1 MRLQDIF
8 DQLSSGEFSQLSIGG
23 AAQGVID
30 ETNYAKVLGHIN
42 LGLVALYRR
51 FNLKEGR
58 LVLRLQADQT
68 TYKLNSAY
76 AVNARRSVE
85 PVRYIIDTVD
95 EPFSDDIIKVEKV
108 LDEQDVSLPLNDAGD
123 PLSVTTPSTKTLFVP
138 EDIDLQDLTVVYR
151 AMHPKITVGLGYFDP
166 TRVEVQLPD
175 THLAALLYYVA
186 SRVNNPIGMVNE
198 FHAGNTYAA
207 KYEAECAEL
216 EGKGLQVDLTPTNT
230 RAQRNGWA

>member
-51 FNLKEGR
+51 FNLKEGQ
-58 LVLRLQADQT
+58 LVLRLQANQT

-76 AVNARRSVE
+76 AVNARRSTE

-95 EPFSDDIIKVEKV
+95 EPFSDDIIKVERV
-108 LDEQDVSLPLNDAGD
+108 LDEQGVSLPLNDASD
-123 PLSVTTPSTKTLFVP
+123 PTSVTTPSTKALFVP

-186 SRVNNPIGMVNE
+186 SRVNNPIGVVNE

-230 RAQRNGWA
+230 RAQRGGWV